1 MNYKLAYRI
10 GFHPWE
16 EALHQQPFV
25 SSLSKLLDAE
35 ERGREKPYG
44 RALDLGTGSGIWA
57 VELAKR
63 GWNVTGV
70 DLVDKA
76 LERADHRARE
86 AGVSVRFLKAD
97 VTNLEVSRIGSDFR
111 LLLDTGTF
119 HGLRPAERETVG
131 RQVDAVAA
139 PDATLLV
146 LAWARRRRG
155 PLPRGVD
162 CDEIAAAFPRWE
174 VTDTGPTGFRAPKPV
189 ELLPQPDEHW
199 YQLRR
204 P

>member
-25 SSLSKLLDAE
+25 ASLSKLLDAE

-97 VTNLEVSRIGSDFR
+97 VTNSRCRGSAPTFACSSTPAPS
-111 LLLDTGTF
+111 TGSAQ
-119 HGLRPAERETVG
+119 RRG
-131 RQVDAVAA
+131 RRWGVRWMRSRRRTQPCSCSPGRTGVAA
-139 PDATLLV
+139 PCRGASIATKS
-146 LAWARRRRG
+146 R
-155 PLPRGVD
+155 PP
-162 CDEIAAAFPRWE
+162 FPAGR
-174 VTDTGPTGFRAPKPV
+174 
-189 ELLPQPDEHW
+189 
-199 YQLRR
+199 
-204 P
+204 